1 MNCIIHLWFWYL
13 KSHPASDANPD
24 LNEGHIKAT
33 IFRSLCRCKDYGKV
47 AKVIMLASSPDE
59 RFKEN
64 KGEENP
70 YNGRRLSP
78 ETGE

>member
-1 MNCIIHLWFWYL
+1 
-13 KSHPASDANPD
+13 
-24 LNEGHIKAT
+24 
-33 IFRSLCRCKDYGKV
+33 
-47 AKVIMLASSPDE
+47 MLASSPDE

-64 KGEENP
+64 KGEEDP